1 MYKEDATVLEIK
13 SNDERTPARILVI
26 GVGGAGNNAVNRMI
40 DENVEG
46 VELIA
51 INTDKQALSLSRA
64 TTKIQ
69 IGEKLTKGLGAG
81 AKPEI
86 GASAVEENR
95 EEIVDI
101 IKDANMVFVT
111 CGMGGGTG
119 TGAAPVVCE
128 IAKSMGILTVGIV
141 TKPFLFEGR
150 KRKANADDGIVRMK
164 KNVDALIVVENNNLL
179 KAMPK
184 GTTMIQAFQEADSVL
199 RKGVQGIT
207 DLITIPGFINIDF
220 ADIKTIMKDSGI
232 AHMGVGVAEGDQR
245 ALDAAMAAMDSPLL
259 ETSVKGAKGLIV
271 NVTGGMDL
279 GLSEVST
286 AVGYIKEFLDPE
298 ANIIFGT
305 IVDER
310 IHDAIMVTVIATG
323 IEENADA
330 KVIKYNI

>member
-1 MYKEDATVLEIK
+1 MRYSEQNNEDNLVKIK
-13 SNDERTPARILVI
+13 VI

-40 DENVEG
+40 EEGIRNVQF
-46 VELIA
+46 IA
-51 INTDKQALSLSRA
+51 INTEEQVLAQSKANFQMH
-64 TTKIQ
+64 
-69 IGEKLTKGLGAG
+69 IGKNTTKGLGAG
-81 AKPEI
+81 SNPILGEMAARED
-86 GASAVEENR
+86 EENIR
-95 EEIVDI
+95 SVLTGTD
-101 IKDANMVFVT
+101 MVFVT
-111 CGMGGGTG
+111 AGMGGGTG

-141 TKPFLFEGR
+141 TKPFIFEG
-150 KRKANADDGIVRMK
+150 KRRRNNAEDGIARMK

-179 KAMPK
+179 KAVPK
-184 GTTMIQAFQEADSVL
+184 GTTMVEAFSEADGVL
-199 RKGVQGIT
+199 KKGVQGIT

-232 AHMGVGVAEGDQR
+232 AHMGIGLAEGDQR
-245 ALDAAMAAMDSPLL
+245 ALDAAIDAMDSPLL

-271 NVTGGMDL
+271 NVTGGIDL

>member
-1 MYKEDATVLEIK
+1 MRYSEQNNEDNLVKIK
-13 SNDERTPARILVI
+13 VI

-40 DENVEG
+40 EEGIRNVQF
-46 VELIA
+46 IA
-51 INTDKQALSLSRA
+51 INTEEQALAQSKA
-64 TTKIQ
+64 NFQ
-69 IGEKLTKGLGAG
+69 MHIGKNTTKGLGAG
-81 AKPEI
+81 SNPILGEMAARED
-86 GASAVEENR
+86 EENIR
-95 EEIVDI
+95 SVLTGTD
-101 IKDANMVFVT
+101 MVFVT
-111 CGMGGGTG
+111 AGMGGGTG

-141 TKPFLFEGR
+141 TKPFIFEG
-150 KRKANADDGIVRMK
+150 KRRRNNAEDGIARMK
-164 KNVDALIVVENNNLL
+164 RNVDALIVVENNNLL
-179 KAMPK
+179 KAVPK
-184 GTTMIQAFQEADSVL
+184 GTTMVEAFSEADGVL
-199 RKGVQGIT
+199 KKGVQGIT

-232 AHMGVGVAEGDQR
+232 AHMGIGLAEGDQR
-245 ALDAAMAAMDSPLL
+245 ALDAAIDAMDSPLL

-310 IHDAIMVTVIATG
+310 IHDAVMVTVIATG
-323 IEENADA
+323 IEENAEER
-330 KVIKYNI
+330 VIKYNI

>member
-1 MYKEDATVLEIK
+1 MDDLDSFEPV
-13 SNDERTPARILVI
+13 ARIIVI

-40 DENVEG
+40 EEGIRNVQF
-46 VELIA
+46 IA
-51 INTDKQALSLSRA
+51 MNTEEQALAQSKA
-64 TTKIQ
+64 TTIMH
-69 IGEKLTKGLGAG
+69 IGKDTTKGLGAG
-81 AKPEI
+81 SNPILGEMAARED
-86 GASAVEENR
+86 EEN
-95 EEIVDI
+95 
-101 IKDANMVFVT
+101 IKKALNGTDMVFVT

-150 KRKANADDGIVRMK
+150 KRKEDAEDGIVRMR
-164 KNVDALIVVENNNLL
+164 KNVDALIVVENNNFL
-179 KAMPK
+179 KAVPK
-184 GTTMIQAFQEADSVL
+184 GTTMVQAFQEADAVL
-199 RKGVQGIT
+199 KKGVQGIT

-232 AHMGVGVAEGDQR
+232 AHMGIGVAEGEQR
-245 ALDAAMAAMDSPLL
+245 ALDAAIAAMDSPLL

-279 GLSEVST
+279 GLSEVSS

-323 IEENADA
+323 IEENSEP
-330 KVIKYNI
+330 KMIKYNI

>member
-1 MYKEDATVLEIK
+1 MRYSEQNNEDNLVKIK
-13 SNDERTPARILVI
+13 VI

-40 DENVEG
+40 EEGIRNVQF
-46 VELIA
+46 IA
-51 INTDKQALSLSRA
+51 INTEEQALAQSKA
-64 TTKIQ
+64 NFQ
-69 IGEKLTKGLGAG
+69 MHIGKNTTKGLGAG
-81 AKPEI
+81 SNPILGEMAARED
-86 GASAVEENR
+86 EENIR
-95 EEIVDI
+95 SVLTGTD
-101 IKDANMVFVT
+101 MVFVT
-111 CGMGGGTG
+111 AGMGGGTG

-141 TKPFLFEGR
+141 TKPFIFEG
-150 KRKANADDGIVRMK
+150 KRRRNNAEDGIARMK

-179 KAMPK
+179 KAVPK
-184 GTTMIQAFQEADSVL
+184 GTTMVEAFSEADGVL
-199 RKGVQGIT
+199 KKGVQGIT

-232 AHMGVGVAEGDQR
+232 AHMGIGLAEGDQR
-245 ALDAAMAAMDSPLL
+245 ALDAAIDAMDSPLL

-271 NVTGGMDL
+271 NVTGGIDL

-310 IHDAIMVTVIATG
+310 IRDAVMVTVIATG
-323 IEENADA
+323 IEENAEER
-330 KVIKYNI
+330 VIKYNI

>member
-1 MYKEDATVLEIK
+1 MLEIDQLAK
-13 SNDERTPARILVI
+13 IKVI

-40 DENVEG
+40 EEGIRNVQF
-46 VELIA
+46 IA
-51 INTDKQALSLSRA
+51 INTEEQALAQSKA
-64 TTKIQ
+64 NFQ
-69 IGEKLTKGLGAG
+69 MHIGKNTTKGLGAG
-81 AKPEI
+81 SNPILGEMAARED
-86 GASAVEENR
+86 EENIR
-95 EEIVDI
+95 SVLTGTD
-101 IKDANMVFVT
+101 MVFVT
-111 CGMGGGTG
+111 AGMGGGTG

-141 TKPFLFEGR
+141 TKPFIFEG
-150 KRKANADDGIVRMK
+150 KRRRNNAEDGIARMK

-179 KAMPK
+179 KAVPK
-184 GTTMIQAFQEADSVL
+184 GTTMVEAFSEADGVL
-199 RKGVQGIT
+199 KKGVQGIT

-232 AHMGVGVAEGDQR
+232 AHMGIGLAEGDQR
-245 ALDAAMAAMDSPLL
+245 ALDAAIDAMDSPLL

-271 NVTGGMDL
+271 NVTGGIDL

-310 IHDAIMVTVIATG
+310 IHDAVMVTVIATG
-323 IEENADA
+323 IEENAEER
-330 KVIKYNI
+330 VIKYNI

>member
-1 MYKEDATVLEIK
+1 MRYTEQDNEDDLVRIK
-13 SNDERTPARILVI
+13 VI

-40 DENVEG
+40 DEGIRNVQF
-46 VELIA
+46 IA
-51 INTDKQALSLSRA
+51 INTEEQALAQNKA
-64 TTKIQ
+64 TTVMH
-69 IGEKLTKGLGAG
+69 IGKGTTKGLGAG
-81 AKPEI
+81 ANPVLGEM
-86 GASAVEENR
+86 AAREDEEN
-95 EEIVDI
+95 
-101 IKDANMVFVT
+101 IKKTLANTDMVFVT

-220 ADIKTIMKDSGI
+220 VDIKTIMRDSGI

-245 ALDAAMAAMDSPLL
+245 ALDAAMTAMDSPLL